1 MRIVSLIPSGTDFVA
16 ALGLNDCLVGVSH
29 ECDHPVS
36 QGLPAL
42 TSSIIPSGLAP
53 AEIDLCV
60 SEALQQADTNSSL
73 YRTDRALLRDLKPD
87 LVLTQEIC
95 DVCAVNAASV
105 MCDLPPGARVLTL
118 SATSFNGLWNDL
130 RAVASATDSC
140 ADNLI
145 ASLQTRLG
153 SVERAVAGRVR
164 LRVLTLEWTDPPFVG
179 GHWVPEII
187 ECAGGIDV
195 LGQTGELSRRVA
207 WDEISSSDPDVVLLL
222 PCGYSLQEVAAQ
234 ARDLLQR
241 PEYSRLRAVRDGS
254 VWATDATRLFSR
266 CTPASARAVEVIA
279 GILHPGAWPAPSGV
293 EAIRCPN
300 EVGVASR

>member
-60 SEALQQADTNSSL
+60 GEALQHPDTNGSL

-95 DVCAVNAASV
+95 DVCAVSAASV

-118 SATSFNGLWNDL
+118 SATDFNGLWSDL
-130 RAVASATDSC
+130 RAVASAADCC
-140 ADNLI
+140 AEDLI
-145 ASLQTRLG
+145 ASLQARLDA
-153 SVERAVAGRVR
+153 VECAVAGRMR
-164 LRVLTLEWTDPPFVG
+164 PRVLTLEWTDPPFVG
-179 GHWVPEII
+179 GHWVPEIV
-187 ECAGGIDV
+187 ERAGGIDV
-195 LGQTGELSRRVA
+195 LGRTGELSRRA
-207 WDEISSSDPDVVLLL
+207 SWDEISGRDPDVVLLL
-222 PCGYSLQEVAAQ
+222 PCGYGLQEVALQ
-234 ARDLLQR
+234 GRDLLER
-241 PEYSRLRAVRDGS
+241 PEYSRLRAVWDGN
-254 VWATDATRLFSR
+254 VWVTDATRLFSR
-266 CTPASARAVEVIA
+266 CTPDSIRAVEVVA
-279 GILHPGAWPAPSGV
+279 GILHPEAWPAPSV
-293 EAIRCPN
+293 SEAIRCPN
-300 EVGVASR
+300 GDGVAPR